1 MEMAIEIYDE
11 NKLRDLPDEERLL
24 TCERIIK
31 DDSDESKRW
40 DAVWLVGELAE
51 NKTADDPMFN
61 KAADLMEW
69 VLKNDD
75 NGVVKHEACYQ
86 IAGRNMRSKIPVLV
100 ESALNDKSILTKHE
114 AIESLGLM
122 RAFEAVDL
130 IRDAEVDPSI
140 DVRETARFVIKRLQ
154 RLQNQG
160 EYKPAEIGED
170 AKLKLVV
177 KPKERPSHE
186 HALESEEK
194 IDHYGEK

>member
-1 MEMAIEIYDE
+1 MLFPNLEMAIEIYDE
-11 NKLRDLPDEERLL
+11 NKLRELPVDVRLS
-24 TCERIIK
+24 TWERIIK
-31 DDSDESKRW
+31 NDSDESKRW
-40 DAVWLVGELAE
+40 DAIWLVGEIAE
-51 NKTADDPMFN
+51 KRDAEDPIFV

-86 IAGRNMRSKIPVLV
+86 IAGRNMRTKIPVLV

-130 IRDAEVDPSI
+130 IRDAEIDPSI

-160 EYKPAEIGED
+160 EYKPADI
-170 AKLKLVV
+170 L
-177 KPKERPSHE
+177 
-186 HALESEEK
+186 
-194 IDHYGEK
+194 

>member
-1 MEMAIEIYDE
+1 MAIEIYDE
-11 NKLRDLPDEERLL
+11 NKLRELSEEDRLL
-24 TCERIIK
+24 TCERILK
-31 DDSDESKRW
+31 NDSDESKRW
-40 DAVWLVGELAE
+40 DAVWLVGEIAE
-51 NKTADDPMFN
+51 KKSSDDPMFI

-122 RAFEAVDL
+122 RAFESIDM

-140 DVRETARFVIKRLQ
+140 DVRETARFVIKRLN
-154 RLQNQG
+154 RLQDQG
-160 EYKPAEIGED
+160 EYNPASI
-170 AKLKLVV
+170 L
-177 KPKERPSHE
+177 
-186 HALESEEK
+186 
-194 IDHYGEK
+194 

>member
-1 MEMAIEIYDE
+1 MAIEIYDE
-11 NKLRDLPDEERLL
+11 NKLRDLPEEQRLVV
-24 TCERIIK
+24 CERIIK
-31 DDSDESKRW
+31 NDKDESKRW
-40 DAVWLVGELAE
+40 DAIWLVGEIAE
-51 NKTADDPMFN
+51 NKNSDDPMFV

-86 IAGRNMRSKIPVLV
+86 IAGRNMRSKIPTLV

-130 IRDAEVDPSI
+130 IRDAEIDPSV
-140 DVRETARFVIKRLQ
+140 DVRETARFVIKRLT

-160 EYKPAEIGED
+160 EYKPTTI
-170 AKLKLVV
+170 L
-177 KPKERPSHE
+177 
-186 HALESEEK
+186 
-194 IDHYGEK
+194 

>member
-1 MEMAIEIYDE
+1 MAIEIYDE
-11 NKLRDLPDEERLL
+11 NKLRDLPDEERILV
-24 TCERIIK
+24 CERIIK
-31 DDSDESKRW
+31 NDSDESKRW
-40 DAVWLVGELAE
+40 DAVWLIGELAE
-51 NKTADDPMFN
+51 NKTDDDPLFN

-86 IAGRNMRSKIPVLV
+86 IAGRNMRRKIPVLI

-122 RAFEAVDL
+122 RAFDAVDM
-130 IRDAEVDPSI
+130 IRDAAVDPSI

-160 EYKPAEIGED
+160 EYKPTNI
-170 AKLKLVV
+170 L
-177 KPKERPSHE
+177 
-186 HALESEEK
+186 
-194 IDHYGEK
+194 

>member
-1 MEMAIEIYDE
+1 MLFPNLEMAIEIYDE
-11 NKLRDLPDEERLL
+11 NKLRELPVDVRLS

-31 DDSDESKRW
+31 NDNDESKRW
-40 DAVWLVGELAE
+40 DAIWLVGEIAE
-51 NKTADDPMFN
+51 KRDAEDPMFV

-86 IAGRNMRSKIPVLV
+86 IAGRNMRTKIPVLV

-130 IRDAEVDPSI
+130 IRDAEIDPSI

-160 EYKPAEIGED
+160 EYKPADI
-170 AKLKLVV
+170 L
-177 KPKERPSHE
+177 
-186 HALESEEK
+186 
-194 IDHYGEK
+194 